1 MQMSCPRTQHRLFCW
16 LKGLSLNHFIQRNAI
31 IMIIMII
38 NYNDNNNDN
47 DNIDND
53 NDNNSLISVHPW
65 YGSYPD
71 IKVK

>member
-1 MQMSCPRTQHRLFCW
+1 
-16 LKGLSLNHFIQRNAI
+16 
-31 IMIIMII
+31 MII